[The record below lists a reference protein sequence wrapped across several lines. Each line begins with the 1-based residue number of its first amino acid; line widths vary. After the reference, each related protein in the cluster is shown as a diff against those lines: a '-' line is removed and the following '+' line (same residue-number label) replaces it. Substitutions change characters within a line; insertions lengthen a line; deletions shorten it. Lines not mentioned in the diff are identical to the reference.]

1 MMKNK
6 SNLLLTLLL
15 TVILSVFLTG
25 FRSISMETM
34 SPDITQIGQDATPP
48 PPSEPVEPAPE
59 QPAPGGETGSGN
71 DKIIIQLPGEQD
83 TSSSTQYFGAGL
95 TVGCLVGLLALVLV
109 VIGLLVGRRSKIKQP
124 SNTPT
129 DYQ

>member
-15 TVILSVFLTG
+15 TVFLSVFLTG

-34 SPDITQIGQDATPP
+34 SPDIGQIGQDATPP
-48 PPSEPVEPAPE
+48 PPPEPVEPAPE
-59 QPAPGGETGSGN
+59 QPAPGGETGGGN

-83 TSSSTQYFGAGL
+83 TTTSTQYFGAGL

-109 VIGLLVGRRSKIKQP
+109 VIGLLVGRSSKTKQP